1 MGVCGWVNN
10 TRDGV
15 HIRFQA
21 TETKAAA
28 FYQACMEQ
36 APDQARITGHRL
48 ERVTSAETFASF
60 EIVHSEEQGEVNML
74 VSPDFGMC
82 STCRKEILDPNNRR
96 FGYAFTTCTHCGP
109 RFSILNHLPYDRP
122 QTTMAPFE
130 LCPPCLAEYDNP
142 LDRRYFSQTNS
153 CPDCGIRLIYHRQQ
167 EPLLHDADARKQLV
181 SDWKEGKIVAIK
193 GIGGFLLTCD
203 ASSPEAVRRIRS
215 VKQRADKPFAL
226 MYPDRERIEEDLEV
240 RPEQLALLASEKAP
254 IGLFPLRRNPKQ
266 ALAWKE
272 IAPGLGQLGVMLPY
286 TPLYELL
293 LKEFGRPIVATS
305 GNVSGYPIV
314 YRSEK
319 LFEQLGD
326 RVYGMLDNDRDIVI
340 PQDDSVLRFTASGRP
355 LFLRRS
361 RGYAPTLHIPGFA
374 WSSETQLAFGA
385 MLKSTLALLHRQ
397 NTYVSPYLGNLDQFD
412 TQCHF
417 QTMREHLCSLL
428 DAHPDRIL
436 VDLHPDYPSTRM
448 GQEMAAERGLPVHS
462 IQHHEAH
469 FAAILGEHQL
479 LNEEVLGIVWDGT
492 GLGKD
497 GQIWGGEAFTYRGS
511 EMERVAH
518 LPYFPLLLGDKMIR
532 EPRLSA
538 LSLSVFSD
546 VGTERLR
553 DKFSEREWDLYRRM
567 LARETRLSCS
577 SMGRLFDGVA
587 SWLGVCDRMSYEGQA
602 AMLLEE
608 AATAFLRAHPA
619 YWAPFDLPWEGK
631 MAFPLR
637 KLFQALEEALAAG
650 ENCGEL
656 ALRFQQTLAEW
667 PGRIAEAMDIRKV
680 AFSGG
685 VFQNTLLVD
694 VLENRWKDQLKLYF
708 HEQLS
713 PNDESVSFGQLV
725 HYHIQMKNRVKK
737 EGRMEREPSSNEKSS
752 MEQHEIS
759 D

>member
-21 TETKAAA
+21 PETKAAS
-28 FYQACMEQ
+28 FYRACREQ
-36 APDQARITGHRL
+36 APEQARITGHRL
-48 ERVTSAETFASF
+48 ERVTSPETYTSF

-82 STCRKEILDPNNRR
+82 STCRKEILDPSNRR

-130 LCPPCLAEYDNP
+130 LCPPCQAEYGNP

-153 CPDCGIRLIYHRQQ
+153 CPDCGIRLIYHRQR

-203 ASSPEAVRRIRS
+203 ASSPEAVRQLRA
-215 VKQRADKPFAL
+215 VKERAAKPFAL
-226 MYPDRERIEEDLEV
+226 MYPDRDRILADLEV
-240 RPEQLALLASEKAP
+240 RSEQLALLASEKAP
-254 IGLFPLRRNPKQ
+254 IGLFPLQRNPKQ

-272 IAPGLGQLGVMLPY
+272 IAPGLGQIGVMLPH

-293 LKEFGRPIVATS
+293 LNEFGRPIVATS
-305 GNVSGYPIV
+305 GNVSGHPIV

-319 LFEQLGD
+319 VFEQLGD
-326 RVYGMLDNDRDIVI
+326 RVHGILDNDRDIVI

-361 RGYAPTLHIPGFA
+361 RGYAPTFHLPGFP
-374 WSSETQLAFGA
+374 WSAETQLAFGA

-397 NTYVSPYLGNLDQFD
+397 NTYVSPYIGNLDQFD

-417 QTMREHLCSLL
+417 RIMQDHLCSLL
-428 DAHPDRIL
+428 DARPDRIL

-448 GQEMAAERGLPVHS
+448 GQEMAAERGLPVHF

-479 LNEEVLGIVWDGT
+479 LEEEVLGIIWDGT
-492 GLGKD
+492 GFGKD
-497 GQIWGGEAFTYRGS
+497 GQIWGGEAFTYRSGQ
-511 EMERVAH
+511 MERVAH

-538 LSLSVFSD
+538 LCLYVYAG

-553 DKFSEREWDLYRRM
+553 DKFSEQEWDLYRRM
-567 LARETRLSCS
+567 LVREAKLSCS

-587 SWLGVCDRMSYEGQA
+587 SRLGFCDRMAYEGQA

-608 AATAFLRAHPA
+608 AATAFLRDHPE
-619 YWAPFDLPWEGK
+619 YRKPFDLSWESERT
-631 MAFPLR
+631 FPLGG
-637 KLFQALEEALAAG
+637 LIQALEEAWAAG
-650 ENCGEL
+650 ESRGEL
-656 ALRFQQTLAEW
+656 ALRFHQTLAKW
-667 PGRIAEAMDIRKV
+667 PGRLAEALGIRKM

-685 VFQNTLLVD
+685 VFQNALLVD
-694 VLENRWKDQLKLYF
+694 ALESRWRDPFELYF

-713 PNDESVSFGQLV
+713 PNDENVSFGQLV
-725 HYHIQMKNRVKK
+725 HYHMQTKNRVRR
-737 EGRMEREPSSNEKSS
+737 EGRMERQPPSKEKSL